1 MPAERG
7 NMELECKA
15 QKAAYTEKK
24 DDTKVAAKPQE
35 DNAKEREF
43 WLSAKYADELY
54 ESER

>member
-1 MPAERG
+1 
-7 NMELECKA
+7 MELECKA

-24 DDTKVAAKPQE
+24 DDTKVVAKPQE

-43 WLSAKYADELY
+43 WLSAKYADERY